1 MSYLIAI
8 LLIGFIILIHEAGH
22 FVAARAVKIPIRIFS
37 IGFGPVLWRAKKDET
52 EYRICLLP
60 LGGYVLPDVDDEE
73 QYFAFS
79 CNARIVMSLGGPIA
93 SLVLPF
99 LCFAIMDVMTSGV
112 SFSSLLIRP
121 AIQVSGTLHK
131 MLVSLP
137 LLFSQPRELTG
148 IVGIVAQGGSFISG
162 SAAKSLLFTSL
173 ISLNLALLNLLPFP
187 VLDGGKV
194 LLYLLEKI
202 HRPLKSLH
210 YPLALAGWVV
220 MLGLMLYVTVH
231 DIGKL
236 FT

>member
-1 MSYLIAI
+1 MNYIIAI
-8 LLIGFIILIHEAGH
+8 LLIGFIIMIHEVGH
-22 FVAARAVKIPIRIFS
+22 FIAARAVKIPIRIFS
-37 IGFGPVLWRAKKDET
+37 IGFGPVLWRAKKEET

-73 QYFAFS
+73 DYFAFS

-99 LCFAIMDVMTSGV
+99 LCFAVMDVMTAGISL
-112 SFSSLLIRP
+112 SSLLIKP
-121 AIQVSGTLHK
+121 ATQVFGTLNR

-137 LLFSQPRELTG
+137 LLFTQPKDLTG
-148 IVGIVAQGGSFISG
+148 IVGIVAQGGSFIGG
-162 SAAKSLLFTSL
+162 SPAKALLFTSL

-194 LLYLLEKI
+194 ILYLLEKI

-220 MLGLMLYVTVH
+220 MIGLMLYVTVH

-236 FT
+236 FI